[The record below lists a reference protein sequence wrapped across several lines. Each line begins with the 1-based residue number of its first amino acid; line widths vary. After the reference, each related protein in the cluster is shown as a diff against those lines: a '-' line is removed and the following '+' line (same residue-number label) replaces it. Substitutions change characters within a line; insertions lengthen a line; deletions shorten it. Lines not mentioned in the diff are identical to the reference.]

1 MVLISLVCSNLT
13 TKISKILETCKSF
26 LPASEDFVNSATV
39 FVNSATPRGR
49 VPRSPV
55 YSFSFCSARKML
67 FCKKSQ
73 KRCSF
78 LLTSEEKEPKKTATP
93 KPLHRGFNLFRGKTL
108 SIKVL
113 GQAKRHSRALVWLAK
128 PVPYRASHILLNGA
142 LPHIY
147 LIPCLNTE
155 GFRGEQ
161 PLNNNPSA

>member
-13 TKISKILETCKSF
+13 TKISKIFETCKSF

-49 VPRSPV
+49 GPRSPV

-78 LLTSEEKEPKKTATP
+78 LTSEEKEPKKTATP

-113 GQAKRHSRALVWLAK
+113 VWLAK
-128 PVPYRASHILLNGA
+128 PVVPYRASHILLNGA
-142 LPHIY
+142 CPIF
-147 LIPCLNTE
+147 I
-155 GFRGEQ
+155 
-161 PLNNNPSA
+161 

>member
-13 TKISKILETCKSF
+13 TKISKIFETCKSF

-113 GQAKRHSRALVWLAK
+113 VWLAK
-128 PVPYRASHILLNGA
+128 PVPYRASHGYCDYAQLVA
-142 LPHIY
+142 IY
-147 LIPCLNTE
+147 LIPENTE
-155 GFRGEQ
+155 GRRGEE